1 MTMMYY
7 IRIDVISLVRII
19 YISFVYTI
27 PMSTRKRKAPRTV
40 KKLEEQ
46 LRKAR
51 SQARNEKVKRVAYE
65 EGVKQGLHLANMA
78 RNMQ

>member
-1 MTMMYY
+1 
-7 IRIDVISLVRII
+7 
-19 YISFVYTI
+19 
-27 PMSTRKRKAPRTV
+27 MSTRRRKAPKTV

-65 EGVKQGLHLANMA
+65 EGVKQGIALSNMA
-78 RNMQ
+78 RNN